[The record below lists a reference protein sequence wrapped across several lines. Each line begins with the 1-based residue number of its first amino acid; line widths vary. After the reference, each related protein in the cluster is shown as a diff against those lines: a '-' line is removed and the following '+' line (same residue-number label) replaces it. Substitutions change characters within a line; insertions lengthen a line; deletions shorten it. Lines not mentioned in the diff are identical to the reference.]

1 MALNGER
8 LMFRKFIVVA
18 AALLASGAMAAD
30 LPSQAPAPAYLYSP
44 RPVVNWSGAYLG
56 DQLGAGFA
64 NDSYRGNAAVGGA
77 LVFSANTA
85 DSGITFGPYLGY
97 NWQVSSNFVLGVEAN
112 LDAAWIL
119 GKQSTLVAPGGGV
132 LLPAGGRIGEW
143 IQSQGA
149 LRARA
154 GVVFDNILLYGAGG
168 FALANVQSK
177 YAALAPGGGVD
188 NLRAWRSG
196 WTIGAGLEYALPGNW
211 SARIEYAYTSFG
223 NWTDRAASIGD
234 IFFTGKNIRH
244 NLTENAVR
252 VGLSYRFSDFL
263 SPVVAKY

>member
-1 MALNGER
+1 MALKGER

-149 LRARA
+149 LRARGRRFRQHSALWSGRFRA
-154 GVVFDNILLYGAGG
+154 GECPEQVCRAR
-168 FALANVQSK
+168 
-177 YAALAPGGGVD
+177 
-188 NLRAWRSG
+188 LRAGS
-196 WTIGAGLEYALPGNW
+196 PG
-211 SARIEYAYTSFG
+211 
-223 NWTDRAASIGD
+223 
-234 IFFTGKNIRH
+234 
-244 NLTENAVR
+244 
-252 VGLSYRFSDFL
+252 
-263 SPVVAKY
+263 